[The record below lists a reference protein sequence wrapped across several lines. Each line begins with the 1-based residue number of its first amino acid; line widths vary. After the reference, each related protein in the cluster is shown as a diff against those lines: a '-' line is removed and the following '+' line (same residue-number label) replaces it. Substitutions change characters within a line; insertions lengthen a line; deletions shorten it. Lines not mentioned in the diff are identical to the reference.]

1 MTARNDQAIRMA
13 RLEAELEAE
22 RRRSAEFDQ
31 AHRRQLDANRLL
43 ITENATLTADLRH
56 ANDELRRVN
65 ETTVP
70 ALQRSLKEAQDELN
84 QERAKLVKY
93 LRTEAQAARNRETNV
108 VLGAR
113 NVVKREL
120 TERGNN
126 PPVDDAPATEDPQPN
141 VDNLVHAINAQADA
155 SEPPVLLEPA
165 KGNIT
170 EAHVPD
176 NEPEDPHADAALVAD
191 ERASGTTKLLPVT
204 VVEPAAP
211 PPPSRPR
218 LKRKKPSA
226 SEELYR
232 GKASCEFLSKDGNG
246 MHQKRILQHPKV
258 TRPTRAARK
267 PVIRAR
273 RGSSTT
279 AAHSKPAERPKAV
292 RQLAPKKHGRTTRRP
307 PSAKD
312 PCAHRKCK
320 NPYENEKLVPEGEE
334 IAWIECC
341 RI

>member
-1 MTARNDQAIRMA
+1 MA

-22 RRRSAEFDQ
+22 RRRSAEFEQ
-31 AHRRQLDANRLL
+31 AHMRQLDANRLL

-70 ALQRSLKEAQDELN
+70 ALQRSLKEAQDELA
-84 QERAKLVKY
+84 QERAKLMKY
-93 LRTEAQAARNRETNV
+93 LRTEAQTARNRETNA

-126 PPVDDAPATEDPQPN
+126 APVDDAPAAESPQPN
-141 VDNLVHAINAQADA
+141 VESLVHAINAQADA
-155 SEPPVLLEPA
+155 SGPRVPSEPA
-165 KGNIT
+165 KLNIT
-170 EAHVPD
+170 KAHVPD
-176 NEPEDPHADAALVAD
+176 NEPEDPHADEALVPD
-191 ERASGTTKLLPVT
+191 ERDSGTTKLLSAT
-204 VVEPAAP
+204 VAALAAP
-211 PPPSRPR
+211 PPPSRPG

-226 SEELYR
+226 SEGLYR
-232 GKASCEFLSKDGNG
+232 GK
-246 MHQKRILQHPKV
+246 QRPKAA
-258 TRPTRAARK
+258 RPARVARK
-267 PVIRAR
+267 PVLRAR

-292 RQLAPKKHGRTTRRP
+292 RQLAAKKHARTSSRP

-320 NPYENEKLVPEGEE
+320 NPYENEKTVPEGEE
-334 IAWIECC
+334 IAWIEPFGN
-341 RI
+341 RDR